1 MRNQIR
7 PYLHLVG
14 TLVNV
19 ELFQCGGNT
28 RAWNDIRDWSVV
40 TNAFVWKINC
50 HTILDDCGNDRMFT
64 TSAAVIIRALT
75 FSLKT

>member
-40 TNAFVWKINC
+40 TNAFVW
-50 HTILDDCGNDRMFT
+50 
-64 TSAAVIIRALT
+64 
-75 FSLKT
+75 